1 MSNLFGLLNDKQ
13 QQLVGDLTSGL
24 QRDQLLWLSGYLAG
38 LGEASGERPVAAVA
52 GTQQVPL
59 TILFGTHTG
68 HSEALANQLAE
79 KASVLGIDV
88 EVTVMEDY
96 DVQELPDAGN
106 LLVIVSTDGEGEPP
120 LNALD
125 FLEYLQGERCRELP
139 GLNYA
144 VLALGD
150 RSYKQFCQTGIDF
163 DTALEGKGAN
173 RLLELVKCD
182 VDYHEDARQW
192 SDDVLDILQQQK
204 GTVSDVSVTASG
216 PLTSAVAYDRQHP
229 FGAKVLDKIK
239 LSGRGSGKEV
249 YHLELLLRDSGLTY
263 EPGDTVGIFC
273 DNPPELVEKVLEIT
287 GFDCNEPVTVKDGT
301 HPLETVLR
309 HHLELSVL
317 NRSVLESYRE
327 LSGNEILADLL
338 NDEQALDTYLYGH
351 DVVDLLTDFPAELDV
366 TGLISVLT
374 PLQPRMYSI
383 SSSQAA
389 HPEELH
395 LTVAAVRYDNHDRR
409 RHGACSTFLS
419 DRVEPGSEIPIFIE
433 KNRNFKLPEQTEA
446 PLIMVGA
453 GTGIAPYR
461 SFVQHRQKL
470 KVNGDSWLFFGDR
483 QFYTDFLYQ
492 AEWQKF
498 LKKGSLGQ
506 LTVAFSRD
514 QEEKLYVQH
523 RMREHSRQLYE
534 WLQRGAYFYVC
545 GDKNQMAK
553 DVHQTLLEI
562 VAAEGG
568 MTPEKADEYLKELKK
583 QRRYQLDVY

>member
-1 MSNLFGLLNDKQ
+1 M
-13 QQLVGDLTSGL
+13 
-24 QRDQLLWLSGYLAG
+24 
-38 LGEASGERPVAAVA
+38 
-52 GTQQVPL
+52 
-59 TILFGTHTG
+59 
-68 HSEALANQLAE
+68 
-79 KASVLGIDV
+79 
-88 EVTVMEDY
+88 
-96 DVQELPDAGN
+96 
-106 LLVIVSTDGEGEPP
+106 
-120 LNALD
+120 
-125 FLEYLQGERCRELP
+125 
-139 GLNYA
+139 
-144 VLALGD
+144 LALGD
-150 RSYKQFCQTGIDF
+150 RSYKEYCQTGIDF
-163 DTALEGKGAN
+163 DAALESKGAS

-182 VDYHEDARQW
+182 VDYQEDARKW
-192 SDDVLDILQQQK
+192 SDEVLEILQQQK
-204 GTVSDVSVTASG
+204 GTVSEASVTASG
-216 PLTSAVAYDRQHP
+216 QKAPAVVYDRQHP
-229 FGAKVLDKIK
+229 FRAKVLDKIK

-249 YHLELLLRDSGLTY
+249 YHLELLLRNSGLTY

-287 GFDCNEPVTVKDGT
+287 GFERHKPVTVKNGT
-301 HPLETVLR
+301 YPLEAALR

-317 NRSVLESYRE
+317 NRSVLERYRE

-351 DVVDLLTDFPAELDV
+351 DVVDLLTDFPAEWNV
-366 TGLISVLT
+366 AGLLSILT

-395 LTVAAVRYDNHDRR
+395 LTVAAVRYDNRDRR

-419 DRVEPGSEIPIFIE
+419 DRVEAGSQIPIFIE
-433 KNRNFKLPEQTEA
+433 KNRNFKLPEQTDA

-470 KVNGDSWLFFGDR
+470 KAKGDSWLFFGDR
-483 QFYTDFLYQ
+483 QFFTDFLYQ
-492 AEWQKF
+492 AEWHKF

-514 QEEKLYVQH
+514 QEVKLYVQH
-523 RMREHSRQLYE
+523 RMREHSHQLYE

-545 GDKNQMAK
+545 GDKTHMAK

-568 MTPEKADEYLKELKK
+568 MTPEKAEEYLKDLKK